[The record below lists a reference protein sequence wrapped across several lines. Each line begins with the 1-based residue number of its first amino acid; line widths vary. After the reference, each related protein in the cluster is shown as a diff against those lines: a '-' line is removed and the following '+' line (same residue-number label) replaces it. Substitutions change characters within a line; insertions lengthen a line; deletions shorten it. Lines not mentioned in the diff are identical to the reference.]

1 MFVPFTG
8 GKLKKTLQELEDS
21 MMKYSTVGRV
31 KIVERAGATLAHS
44 ILNQTPWSSE
54 TCGRIGCKPCVAKP
68 GSCKKKNLT
77 YTIQCIPCKTLGIV
91 AKYHGESSRT
101 FWDRSRD
108 HENALKNH
116 NTKYAVVVHWDQFH
130 PEMEVAPEYTYK
142 VSRVCQTSLE
152 RQMWEAMEIQDSDTQ
167 IVMNQKGEWGS
178 NLPPSQVTTVGGEIW
193 DQSGDK
199 GKKRSGGRPPEPLE
213 QPPDEHQQSMTV
225 NQFQGQ
231 YRQRKKR
238 KLAERALAELQK
250 ENGIDTHDP
259 SFNNRLQSDVR
270 YNQGSLNS
278 DTRRL

>member
-1 MFVPFTG
+1 
-8 GKLKKTLQELEDS
+8 
-21 MMKYSTVGRV
+21 
-31 KIVERAGATLAHS
+31 
-44 ILNQTPWSSE
+44 
-54 TCGRIGCKPCVAKP
+54 
-68 GSCKKKNLT
+68 
-77 YTIQCIPCKTLGIV
+77 
-91 AKYHGESSRT
+91 
-101 FWDRSRD
+101 
-108 HENALKNH
+108 
-116 NTKYAVVVHWDQFH
+116 
-130 PEMEVAPEYTYK
+130 
-142 VSRVCQTSLE
+142 
-152 RQMWEAMEIQDSDTQ
+152 MWEAMEIQDSDTQ

-213 QPPDEHQQSMTV
+213 QPSDGHQQSMTV
-225 NQFQGQ
+225 DQFQGQ

-278 DTRRL
+278 DTRHL